1 MQWMECCWTVLT
13 VSGRNVSQ
21 NNTKMCCITFNY
33 NVIQFDVSTLHLKWM
48 NEWRTQWRHSFNRK
62 SNRIWE
68 NYFIIIILTNT
79 IQQLNRMGKKCNLE
93 NNSLYLAHSIALYSS
108 SYSPIA
114 WNSVWIDVLG
124 YIKFEA
130 FQLFLTQKWTIT
142 RVNSI
147 VERLTKW
154 MFLF

>member
-1 MQWMECCWTVLT
+1 MECCWT

-33 NVIQFDVSTLHLKWM
+33 NVIQFDVSTLHSKWM

-68 NYFIIIILTNT
+68 NYFIIILTNT

-93 NNSLYLAHSIALYSS
+93 NYSLYLAHSIALYSS
-108 SYSPIA
+108 WYSPIA
-114 WNSVWIDVLG
+114 WNSVWIDVLC
-124 YIKFEA
+124 YIEFEV

-142 RVNSI
+142 RANSI